1 MNTTPR
7 AQTTVAG
14 VKSGDKIVKR
24 RRYAARTPY
33 KRRRP
38 RRSPKNTGTK
48 RLIGDILSNSCRI
61 IAKGAMKFLTFMT
74 DTDYVSSSESED
86 EDDVSCDDKV
96 YAPSEINKWKEKD
109 ITLTEMIRICPKW
122 VIAKLLPQET
132 FSSSTRRIVLNSD
145 GLIPWTLSRGFKR
158 ESTEGKFREESD
170 KLIKIINSRVVDRI
184 PMGDREDAGLME
196 TPSRRSGDA
205 ISILVVSR
213 IQSTHDRCS
222 KAAMQEKHCL
232 QHKIV
237 ESSSKTNMDHGHSA
251 FGSVPLLHSADMA
264 RSYMQACPPWAS
276 SNLRPSGLR
285 TPSPSQI
292 AFTIGGSSF
301 PCAQNRGTLSARSWN
316 IQDEVRKV
324 RSKAAEDMMHALP
337 SKKND
342 LLVVSEHKTFHNSI
356 VPGGNR
362 TVDRMHLSKSEPEKE
377 HVGPS
382 TFHDSKDSF
391 ALSLKQDGMQAE
403 LLSSNPSA
411 SVSEPDQHLIVEGAT
426 ATDSHHSMYLVKQ
439 QNESDTN
446 SKDGTS
452 RRYDL
457 RIIGAPDANSLASL
471 RSR

>member
-74 DTDYVSSSESED
+74 DTDYVSSSESD

-132 FSSSTRRIVLNSD
+132 FS
-145 GLIPWTLSRGFKR
+145 
-158 ESTEGKFREESD
+158 REESD

-196 TPSRRSGDA
+196 TPSRRSG
-205 ISILVVSR
+205 
-213 IQSTHDRCS
+213 THDRCS

-471 RSR
+471 RSSLRSRLSAGIEQNPKQSSSRRNR